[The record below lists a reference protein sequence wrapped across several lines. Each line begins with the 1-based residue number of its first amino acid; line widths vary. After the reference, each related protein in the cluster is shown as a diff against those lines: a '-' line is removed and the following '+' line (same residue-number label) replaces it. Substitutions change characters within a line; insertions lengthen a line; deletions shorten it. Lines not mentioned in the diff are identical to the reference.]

1 MQVVLLQLDIQ
12 WKDIQENIRRA
23 EMLMGKHPGADLYV
37 LPEMWSTGFLTDIQ
51 EGNSPDDV
59 RSAEQVIEHEQD
71 SIALRWMQEQARRC
85 ACALSGSLAVRLHD
99 GSCRNRHYFMTP
111 DHVFFYDKHHLFSYG
126 HEDDSY
132 QAGQTHT
139 VVAWKE
145 FRFLLLTCY
154 DLRFPV
160 WSRYGLAGEYD
171 AIIYVANWPSSRIPA
186 WDVLTK
192 ARAIENQ
199 CYVIAVNRVGD
210 DPLASYCGHSMVID
224 PIGRVVVESDK
235 NTEQALFVPL
245 SKASL
250 DKARTRFRVLADR
263 DIVTL
268 E

>member
-1 MQVVLLQLDIQ
+1 MKVVLLQLDIQ
-12 WKDIQENIRRA
+12 WKDVAENIRRA
-23 EMLMGKHPGADLYV
+23 ESLMYAHPGADLYV
-37 LPEMWSTGFLTDIQ
+37 LPEMWSTGFLTDVQ
-51 EGNSPDDV
+51 MSTSSDDTQC
-59 RSAEQVIEHEQD
+59 SGSIMEDEQGR
-71 SIALRWMQEQARRC
+71 ALRWMQEQARRHT
-85 ACALSGSLAVRLHD
+85 CALSGSLAVQLSD
-99 GSCRNRHYFMTP
+99 GTCRNRHYFVTP
-111 DHVFFYDKHHLFSYG
+111 DHTFFYDKHHLFTYG
-126 HEDDSY
+126 REDECY
-132 QAGQTHT
+132 VAGQEH
-139 VVAWKE
+139 VIVEWMD
-145 FRFLLLTCY
+145 FRILLLTCY

-160 WSRYGLAGEYD
+160 WARYGVAGEYD

-199 CYVIAVNRVGD
+199 CYVIAVNRVGE

>member
-1 MQVVLLQLDIQ
+1 MKVVLLQLDIQ
-12 WKDIQENIRRA
+12 WKDVAENIRRA
-23 EMLMGKHPGADLYV
+23 ESLMYAHPGADLYV
-37 LPEMWSTGFLTDIQ
+37 LPEMWSTGFLTDVQ
-51 EGNSPDDV
+51 MSTSSDDTQC
-59 RSAEQVIEHEQD
+59 SGSIMEDEQGR
-71 SIALRWMQEQARRC
+71 ALRWMQEQARRHT
-85 ACALSGSLAVRLHD
+85 CALSGSLAVQLSD
-99 GSCRNRHYFMTP
+99 GTCRNRHYFVTP
-111 DHVFFYDKHHLFSYG
+111 DHTFFYDKHHLFTYG
-126 HEDDSY
+126 REDECY
-132 QAGQTHT
+132 VAGQEH
-139 VVAWKE
+139 VIVEWMD
-145 FRFLLLTCY
+145 FRILLLTCY

-160 WSRYGLAGEYD
+160 WARYGVAGEYD

-199 CYVIAVNRVGD
+199 CYVIAVNRVGE
-210 DPLASYCGHSMVID
+210 DPLACYCGHSMVID